1 VVVGGQTITRARAGT
16 VTVTMSWTRQ
26 REVLTDSGPLAD
38 LDRLRSFRP
47 SVLEADN
54 GTLRMWYSGHDGST
68 GRILEAVQEPGQPW
82 QRLGI
87 SLDSGSSGASD
98 SFGVEAPSVVRT
110 PVGFLMA
117 YAGSDGADTRLH
129 MAASDDGHRWEAQ
142 GTFMQRGEPDAIGAT
157 HPCLVVTG
165 ERWWL
170 YYAGYDGSDN
180 GRRAAIMAAVSR
192 NGASWDR
199 IGPVV
204 DPARDEV
211 AVSEPWVLVRHR
223 HFTMFY
229 VSDDGTRT
237 AIDMA
242 TSDNGV
248 TWDRRGTTLAP
259 GDVDDASG
267 HVRSPTAIHLN
278 DGHLRLWYASH
289 TAGDPADGYH
299 LWSADQTTAQPQ
311 PPAGDD

>member
-1 VVVGGQTITRARAGT
+1 
-16 VTVTMSWTRQ
+16 MSWTRH
-26 REVLTDSGPLAD
+26 RAVLTGSGPWAE

-47 SVLEADN
+47 SVLEADD

-68 GRILEAVQEPGQPW
+68 GRILEAVQEPEQPW
-82 QRLGI
+82 QRRGI
-87 SLDSGSSGASD
+87 SIDAGSSGDSD
-98 SFGVEAPSVVRT
+98 AFGVEAPSVVRT

-129 MAASDDGHRWEAQ
+129 MASSVDGHQWQAQ

-170 YYAGYDGSDN
+170 FYSGYDGSDN
-180 GRRAAIMAAVSR
+180 GRRATILAAVSS

-199 IGPVV
+199 VGPVV
-204 DPARDEV
+204 EPTRDEV
-211 AVSEPWVLVRHR
+211 AVSEPWVVVRHR
-223 HFTMFY
+223 QFTMFY
-229 VSDDGTRT
+229 VSEAGPRT

-242 TSDNGV
+242 TSGDGV
-248 TWDRRGTTLAP
+248 SWDPRGTTLLPADV
-259 GDVDDASG
+259 GDDCDL
-267 HVRSPTAIHLN
+267 VRSPSAIHLN
-278 DGHLRLWYASH
+278 GGGLRLWYATH

-299 LWSADQTTAQPQ
+299 LWSADLAS
-311 PPAGDD
+311 ADR

>member
-1 VVVGGQTITRARAGT
+1 
-16 VTVTMSWTRQ
+16 MPWTRHCA
-26 REVLTDSGPLAD
+26 VLTGSGPWAD
-38 LDRLRSFRP
+38 FDRLRSFRP

-82 QRLGI
+82 RRLGI
-87 SLDSGSSGASD
+87 SIEAGSSGDSD
-98 SFGVEAPSVVRT
+98 GFGVEAPSVVPT

-129 MAASDDGHRWEAQ
+129 MATSVDGHRWEPQ

-170 YYAGYDGSDN
+170 FYSGYDGSDN
-180 GRRAAIMAAVSR
+180 GRRATIMAAVSP
-192 NGASWDR
+192 NGAAWDR
-199 IGPVV
+199 VGPVLE
-204 DPARDEV
+204 PTRDEV
-211 AVSEPWVLVRHR
+211 AVSEPWVLVRLR

-229 VSDDGTRT
+229 VSEAGARA

-242 TSDNGV
+242 TSDDGV

-259 GDVDDASG
+259 GDVGDDSG
-267 HVRSPTAIHLN
+267 LVRSPSAMHLN
-278 DGHLRLWYASH
+278 DGRLRLWYATH

-299 LWSADQTTAQPQ
+299 LRSADHAVAAP
-311 PPAGDD
+311 

>member
-1 VVVGGQTITRARAGT
+1 
-16 VTVTMSWTRQ
+16 MSWTRH
-26 REVLTDSGPLAD
+26 RAVLTGSGPWAD
-38 LDRLRSFRP
+38 FDRLRSFRP
-47 SVLEADN
+47 SVLEADD

-82 QRLGI
+82 RRLGVSI
-87 SLDSGSSGASD
+87 DAGSSGDSD
-98 SFGVEAPSVVRT
+98 AFGVEAPSVVPT

-129 MAASDDGHRWEAQ
+129 MAASVDGRRWQAQ
-142 GTFMQRGEPDAIGAT
+142 GTFLQRGEPDAIGAT

-170 YYAGYDGSDN
+170 FYSGYDGSDN
-180 GRRAAIMAAVSR
+180 GRRATIMAAVSP

-199 IGPVV
+199 VGPVLE
-204 DPARDEV
+204 PIRDEV
-211 AVSEPWVLVRHR
+211 AVSEPWVLMRHR

-229 VSDDGTRT
+229 VSEAGARA

-242 TSDNGV
+242 TSDDGV

-259 GDVDDASG
+259 GDVGDDSG
-267 HVRSPTAIHLN
+267 LVRSPSAIHLT
-278 DGHLRLWYASH
+278 DGRLRLWYATH

-299 LWSADQTTAQPQ
+299 LWSAEHAVADP
-311 PPAGDD
+311 

>member
-1 VVVGGQTITRARAGT
+1 
-16 VTVTMSWTRQ
+16 MSWTRH
-26 REVLTDSGPLAD
+26 RAVLTGSGPWAD
-38 LDRLRSFRP
+38 FDRLRSFRP
-47 SVLEADN
+47 SVLEADD

-82 QRLGI
+82 RRLGI
-87 SLDSGSSGASD
+87 SIDAGSSGDSD
-98 SFGVEAPSVVRT
+98 AFGVEAPSVVPT

-129 MAASDDGHRWEAQ
+129 MATSVDGHRWQGQ

-170 YYAGYDGSDN
+170 FYSGYDGSDN
-180 GRRAAIMAAVSR
+180 GRRATIMAAVSA

-199 IGPVV
+199 VGPVLE
-204 DPARDEV
+204 PTRDEV

-229 VSDDGTRT
+229 VSEAGPRA

-242 TSDNGV
+242 TSDDGV
-248 TWDRRGTTLAP
+248 SWDLRGTTLAP
-259 GDVDDASG
+259 GDVGDESG
-267 HVRSPTAIHLN
+267 RVRSPSAMHLS
-278 DGHLRLWYASH
+278 DGRLRLWYATH

-299 LWSADQTTAQPQ
+299 LWSADHAVADP
-311 PPAGDD
+311 

>member
-1 VVVGGQTITRARAGT
+1 
-16 VTVTMSWTRQ
+16 MSWTCHGV
-26 REVLTDSGPLAD
+26 VLTGSGPWAD

-47 SVLEADN
+47 SLLEADD

-82 QRLGI
+82 RRLGI
-87 SLDSGSSGASD
+87 SIDAGSSGDSD
-98 SFGVEAPSVVRT
+98 AFGVEAPSVVRT
-110 PVGFLMA
+110 PVGYLMA

-129 MAASDDGHRWEAQ
+129 MATSVDGHRWQAQ

-170 YYAGYDGSDN
+170 FYSGYDGSDN
-180 GRRAAIMAAVSR
+180 GRRAAIMAAVSP

-199 IGPVV
+199 VGPVLEPV
-204 DPARDEV
+204 RDEV

-223 HFTMFY
+223 QFTMFY
-229 VSDDGTRT
+229 VSEAGAR
-237 AIDMA
+237 AVIDMA
-242 TSDNGV
+242 TSDDGV
-248 TWDRRGTTLAP
+248 TWDLRGTTLAP
-259 GDVDDASG
+259 GDVGDDSG
-267 HVRSPTAIHLN
+267 RVQSPSAMHLS
-278 DGHLRLWYASH
+278 DGRLRLWYATH

-299 LWSADQTTAQPQ
+299 LWSADRPIADP
-311 PPAGDD
+311 